1 MIVPLRLPSPT
12 VTLGELLPA
21 DGLQVVRDF
30 AFELRDG
37 KHHGRAYLDIHADL
51 RTKLEP
57 YKGYYSQRGIT
68 DDDYFV
74 LVILNS
80 LGIRG
85 AGEFLQ

>member
-1 MIVPLRLPSPT
+1 MNSRRLCD
-12 VTLGELLPA
+12 LLPEQ
-21 DGLQVVRDF
+21 GVQVVAQFRD
-30 AFELRDG
+30 ELVAG

-80 LGIRG
+80 LGVRG